1 MRRILI
7 SVCLLAGV
15 LGTNYTVH
23 AQSKLGN
30 VLGNLSQD
38 QIGKGLKE
46 ALDKGIQ
53 EQVSQLAKPDGF
65 FKNEMV
71 KIMLPEEL
79 QKVDKTLRS
88 MGMGSVADQG
98 LQLLNRAAEDAVKEA
113 TPIFVQAI
121 KELTFNDAKNILLG
135 GQSSATT
142 YLKEKTSKQLAG
154 KFAPV
159 IEESLAQVGATKVW
173 EGIFTKY
180 NSLPLVSPVDPNLT
194 NYVTEKTMD
203 GVFTMIAVE
212 ENKIRGNED
221 NSRSTTLLKDV
232 FGKQDNTANT
242 SSSTST
248 STKKNTK
255 DNTKKTETS
264 TEKKKSILDLFGK

>member
-7 SVCLLAGV
+7 SACLLAGV

-88 MGMGSVADQG
+88 MGMGSLADQG

-135 GQSSATT
+135 GRSSATT

-159 IEESLAQVGATKVW
+159 IEESLSQVGATKVW

-242 SSSTST
+242 SSNST

>member
-1 MRRILI
+1 MRRILV
-7 SVCLLAGV
+7 STCFLVGV
-15 LGTNYTVH
+15 LGTSYTVQ

-79 QKVDKTLRS
+79 QKVDKTLRA
-88 MGMGSVADQG
+88 MGMGNVADQG

-121 KELTFNDAKNILLG
+121 KDLTFTDAKNILLG

-142 YLKEKTSKQLAG
+142 YLKEKTSKQLAS
-154 KFAPV
+154 KFAPI
-159 IEESLAQVGATKVW
+159 IEESLSQVGATKVW

-180 NSLPLVSPVDPNLT
+180 NSLPLVSPVEPNLT
-194 NYVTEKTMD
+194 NYVTTKTMD

-212 ENKIRGNED
+212 ENNIRGNKD
-221 NSRSTTLLKDV
+221 NSRSTNVLKEV
-232 FGKQDNTANT
+232 FGKQDNTATT
-242 SSSTST
+242 SSA
-248 STKKNTK
+248 KNTGK
-255 DNTKKTETS
+255 TTEKKTET
-264 TEKKKSILDLFGK
+264 TAEKKKSILDLFGK

>member
-7 SVCLLAGV
+7 SACLLAGI
-15 LGTNYTVH
+15 LGTQYTVQ

-159 IEESLAQVGATKVW
+159 IEESLSQVGATKVW

-242 SSSTST
+242 SSNST

>member
-7 SVCLLAGV
+7 SACLLAGV
-15 LGTNYTVH
+15 LGTHYTVQ

-159 IEESLAQVGATKVW
+159 IEESLSQVGATKVW

-242 SSSTST
+242 SSNST

>member
-7 SVCLLAGV
+7 SACLLAGV
-15 LGTNYTVH
+15 LGTQYTVH

-142 YLKEKTSKQLAG
+142 YLKEKTSKQLAV

-232 FGKQDNTANT
+232 FGKQDNTVNT
-242 SSSTST
+242 SSSNST

>member
-7 SVCLLAGV
+7 SACLLAGV
-15 LGTNYTVH
+15 LGTQYTVH

-159 IEESLAQVGATKVW
+159 IEESLSQVGATKVW

-242 SSSTST
+242 SSNST

-255 DNTKKTETS
+255 DSTKKTETS

>member
-7 SVCLLAGV
+7 STCLLVGV
-15 LGTNYTVH
+15 LGTNYTIH
-23 AQSKLGN
+23 AQGKLGN

-53 EQVSQLAKPDGF
+53 QQVAQLAKPDGF

-79 QKVDKTLRS
+79 QKVDKTLRA

-121 KELTFNDAKNILLG
+121 KELTFTDAKNILLG

-154 KFAPV
+154 KFAPI
-159 IEESLAQVGATKVW
+159 IEESLSQVGATKVW

-203 GVFTMIAVE
+203 GVFTMISVE

-221 NSRSTTLLKDV
+221 NARSTNLLKEV
-232 FGKQDNTANT
+232 FGKQDNTATTST
-242 SSSTST
+242 SSSKKTTTETS
-248 STKKNTK
+248 
-255 DNTKKTETS
+255 KKTEKT
-264 TEKKKSILDLFGK
+264 TEKKKSLLDLFGK

>member
-7 SVCLLAGV
+7 SACLLLGV
-15 LGTNYTVH
+15 LGTNYTVT
-23 AQSKLGN
+23 AQSKLGG
-30 VLGNLSQD
+30 VLGSLSQD

-53 EQVSQLAKPDGF
+53 QQVSELAKPNGF

-71 KIMLPEEL
+71 KIMLPDEL

-98 LQLLNRAAEDAVKEA
+98 LQLLNRAAESAVEEA

-121 KELTFNDAKNILLG
+121 KDLTFNDAATILLG
-135 GQSSATT
+135 GSSSATD
-142 YLKEKTSKQLAG
+142 YLKAKTSKELAV
-154 KFAPV
+154 KFAPI
-159 IEESLAQVGATKVW
+159 IEESLSKVGATTAW

-180 NSLPLVSPVDPNLT
+180 NSLPLVSPVNPDLT

-212 ENKIRGNED
+212 ENNIRGNKPD
-221 NSRSTTLLKDV
+221 SRSTNLLQDV
-232 FGKQDNTANT
+232 FSKQDKTANT
-242 SSSTST
+242 TSA
-248 STKKNTK
+248 KNT
-255 DNTKKTETS
+255 DSDKKATPKK
-264 TEKKKSILDLFGK
+264 EKKKSLLDLF

>member
-7 SVCLLAGV
+7 SACLLAGV

-159 IEESLAQVGATKVW
+159 IEESLSQVGATKVW

-242 SSSTST
+242 SSNST

>member
-7 SVCLLAGV
+7 SICLLAGV
-15 LGTNYTVH
+15 LGTQYTVQ

-159 IEESLAQVGATKVW
+159 IEESLSQVGATKVW

-242 SSSTST
+242 SSNST

>member
-7 SVCLLAGV
+7 SACLLAGV

>member
-7 SVCLLAGV
+7 SACLLVGV
-15 LGTNYTVH
+15 LGTQYTVH

-154 KFAPV
+154 KFAPI
-159 IEESLAQVGATKVW
+159 IEESLSQVGATKVW

-180 NSLPLVSPVDPNLT
+180 NSLPLVSPVEPNLT

-221 NSRSTTLLKDV
+221 NSRSTNLLKEV
-232 FGKQDNTANT
+232 FGKQDNTAT
-242 SSSTST
+242 TST
-248 STKKNTK
+248 NSSKKTTT
-255 DNTKKTETS
+255 DSTKKTEKT
-264 TEKKKSILDLFGK
+264 TEKKKSLLDLFGK

>member
-1 MRRILI
+1 MRRILV
-7 SVCLLAGV
+7 SVCLLVGV
-15 LGTNYTVH
+15 LGTTSTVQ

-71 KIMLPEEL
+71 KIMLPDEL

-88 MGMGSVADQG
+88 MGMGNVADQG

-121 KELTFNDAKNILLG
+121 KDLTFTDAKNILLG

-142 YLKEKTSKQLAG
+142 YLKDKTSKQLAG
-154 KFAPV
+154 KFAPI
-159 IEESLAQVGATKVW
+159 IEESLSQVGATKVW

-212 ENKIRGNED
+212 ENNIRGNKD
-221 NSRSTTLLKDV
+221 NARSTTLLKDV
-232 FGKQDNTANT
+232 FGKQDNTA
-242 SSSTST
+242 STST
-248 STKKNTK
+248 SKNTGK
-255 DNTKKTETS
+255 TTEKKTEVT
-264 TEKKKSILDLFGK
+264 TEKKKSLLDLFGK

>member
-7 SVCLLAGV
+7 SACLLLGV
-15 LGTNYTVH
+15 LGTNYTAN
-23 AQSKLGN
+23 AQSKLGS

-53 EQVSQLAKPDGF
+53 EQVSQLAKPNGF

-71 KIMLPEEL
+71 KIMLPDEL

-98 LQLLNRAAEDAVKEA
+98 LQLLNRAAESAVEEA

-121 KELTFNDAKNILLG
+121 KELTFTDAANILLG
-135 GQSSATT
+135 GQSSATA
-142 YLKEKTSKQLAG
+142 YLKEKTSKQLAV
-154 KFAPV
+154 KFAPI
-159 IEESLAQVGATKVW
+159 IEESLSKVGATTAW

-180 NSLPLVSPVDPNLT
+180 NSLPLVSPVNPDLT
-194 NYVTEKTMD
+194 NYVTEKTME

-212 ENKIRGNED
+212 ENNIRGNKQD
-221 NSRSTTLLKDV
+221 ARSTTLLKDV
-232 FGKQDNTANT
+232 FSKQDNTANT
-242 SSSTST
+242 T
-248 STKKNTK
+248 STKTT
-255 DNTKKTETS
+255 DSGKKTAPKK
-264 TEKKKSILDLFGK
+264 EKKKSLFDLFE